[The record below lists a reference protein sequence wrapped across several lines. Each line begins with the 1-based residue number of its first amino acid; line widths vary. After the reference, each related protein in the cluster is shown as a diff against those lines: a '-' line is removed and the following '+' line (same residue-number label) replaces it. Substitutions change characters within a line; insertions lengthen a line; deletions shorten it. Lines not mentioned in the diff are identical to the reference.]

1 MNYARN
7 CYIALSQLKKHL
19 IKGLIYLSLIS
30 LRSSIS
36 ERSSCFQK
44 VHQSAIN
51 ARYRAAINWVSVGLV
66 LVLQHSIE
74 DRSDNEPMKTW
85 SWHKERALYSAEAQR
100 GFFSGGVGPLS
111 NVSPGTAL
119 QATVESA
126 WSRQSSS
133 SPVFPREL
141 MTCAVVFQFCPTE
154 LKNDCA
160 CHQFARENHSNTF
173 SNI

>member
-74 DRSDNEPMKTW
+74 DRSDNEPMKT
-85 SWHKERALYSAEAQR
+85 
-100 GFFSGGVGPLS
+100 
-111 NVSPGTAL
+111 
-119 QATVESA
+119 
-126 WSRQSSS
+126 
-133 SPVFPREL
+133 
-141 MTCAVVFQFCPTE
+141 
-154 LKNDCA
+154 
-160 CHQFARENHSNTF
+160 
-173 SNI
+173 